1 MYRLFKRTI
10 DFVFSA
16 FALILL
22 LPVFSLITVI
32 IIMESGL
39 PVFFLQERVGK
50 HNKPF
55 NIIKFRT
62 MIRNADKLGLSISV
76 NQDSRITSAGR
87 FLRKFKLDEL
97 PQLINVLVGHMSIV
111 GPRPEVRR
119 YTDFY
124 PDEYERILEVK
135 PGITDYASIMFRDE
149 AALLKSQ
156 GDAESIYVKQIMPE
170 KIRLYKQY
178 IEEMSFSTDLK
189 IIFSTIRAIF
199 K

>member
-1 MYRLFKRTI
+1 MYRVFKRTI

>member
-22 LPVFSLITVI
+22 LPVFILITVI
-32 IIMESGL
+32 ILMESGL